1 MVTLIQTEKTYEVR
15 YKGKGYTMT
24 ILEDFAS
31 SYIQYD
37 IFDENGM
44 EVRENQ
50 GLELELI
57 TYLENNID

>member
-1 MVTLIQTEKTYEVR
+1 MVTLLQTEKTYEVK

-31 SYIQYD
+31 GYVQYD
-37 IFDENGM
+37 IFDDNGM

-57 TYLENNID
+57 NYLESKIE

>member
-1 MVTLIQTEKTYEVR
+1 MVSLLQTEKTYEVK
-15 YKGKGYTMT
+15 YKGKGYTIT

-31 SYIQYD
+31 GYVQYD
-37 IFDENGM
+37 IFDDKGM

-57 TYLENNID
+57 NYLESKIE